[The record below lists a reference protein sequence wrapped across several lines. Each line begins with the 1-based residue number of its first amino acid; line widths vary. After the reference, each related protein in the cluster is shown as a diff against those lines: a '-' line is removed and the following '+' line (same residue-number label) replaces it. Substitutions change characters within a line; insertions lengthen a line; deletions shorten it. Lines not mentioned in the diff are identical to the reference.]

1 MKRLIVC
8 FLSLFLLSA
17 CGKGHNTGDEPAGV
31 NELPH
36 MTIRLIKGD
45 SVNART
51 WTDKRVVLVLFQPD
65 CDHCQREAKQIAEN
79 LDAFSD
85 YELYFASTSPPAEAE
100 QFARDYQLSGR
111 DNVVFGVT
119 TVDEIL
125 ENFGPVQAPSLYI
138 YSKGKLVQGLNGEVD
153 ISVIEKYL

>member
-1 MKRLIVC
+1 MNRFIVC
-8 FLSLFLLSA
+8 FLSLLLLHG
-17 CGKGHNTGDEPAGV
+17 CGKGPNTGDESAGV

-36 MTIRLIKGD
+36 MTIQLLTGD
-45 SVNART
+45 TVNTRT
-51 WTDKRVVLVLFQPD
+51 WTAKRVVLVLFQPD

-85 YELYFASTSPPAEAE
+85 YELYFASTSPPADAE
-100 QFARDYQLSGR
+100 QFAHDYQLAGH
-111 DNVVFGVT
+111 DNVIFGVT

-125 ENFGPVQAPSLYI
+125 ENFGPIQAPSLYI